1 MRMRYGFLFR
11 NAGND
16 RDLGQSD
23 ISDPV
28 YINLHWFSSAASAG
42 SQLVINNPVKL
53 GTKIER
59 NAFLCIYL

>member
-28 YINLHWFSSAASAG
+28 YINLH
-42 SQLVINNPVKL
+42 
-53 GTKIER
+53 
-59 NAFLCIYL
+59 